1 MLERFE
7 EYWRSVGGDKKKVM
21 AAVSGGVDSIV
32 LLHLLLKTGTHVA
45 VAHANFQLRGSASE
59 ADESWVCA
67 LADSWKVT
75 CFTTRFET
83 NNYASQHGI
92 SVQMAA
98 RDLRYAWFNEL
109 LEHEH
114 FDALATGHHL
124 NDNLETVLLNFT
136 RGTGLRGLTGIP
148 SSHGKIV
155 RPLLDFTRSE
165 IEAYAV
171 ENLLAWREDE
181 SNKTDDYDRNVIRHH
196 VIPRLGMLNPAL
208 EGTFRR
214 NLERLHAVQEL
225 SAVELGRLKPSPDD
239 DGLIEIPKS
248 NLEKF
253 QYPAPILL
261 ELIQEYGFN
270 LSQCVEAVQTM
281 EGQSG
286 KQFLSATHR
295 LVVDRENLLVAP
307 VPDGYKEMAIV
318 PGMIEA
324 RLGNEALQL
333 KKARQISSDATVA
346 VLDAAKL
353 QYPLLWRS
361 WRPGDY
367 FYPLGMDHRKKL
379 SDFLIDNKISRIKKS
394 DITVIESAGE
404 IAWVVGYRIDNRFK
418 VTPETSS
425 WVSLTYKKK

>member
-1 MLERFE
+1 
-7 EYWRSVGGDKKKVM
+7 
-21 AAVSGGVDSIV
+21 
-32 LLHLLLKTGTHVA
+32 
-45 VAHANFQLRGSASE
+45 
-59 ADESWVCA
+59 
-67 LADSWKVT
+67 
-75 CFTTRFET
+75 
-83 NNYASQHGI
+83 
-92 SVQMAA
+92 
-98 RDLRYAWFNEL
+98 
-109 LEHEH
+109 
-114 FDALATGHHL
+114 
-124 NDNLETVLLNFT
+124 
-136 RGTGLRGLTGIP
+136 
-148 SSHGKIV
+148 
-155 RPLLDFTRSE
+155 
-165 IEAYAV
+165 V